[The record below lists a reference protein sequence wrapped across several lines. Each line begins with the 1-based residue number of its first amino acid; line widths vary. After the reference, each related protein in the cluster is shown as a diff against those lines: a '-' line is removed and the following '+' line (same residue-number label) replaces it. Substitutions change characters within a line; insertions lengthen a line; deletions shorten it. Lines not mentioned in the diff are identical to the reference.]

1 MTILQMEYLLALSE
15 TKKIYQAA
23 QKCYISQS
31 AFSQNLAKIE
41 AELGTQLFIRSSN
54 EWNPTSAGVILL
66 NSCRQIVNIYKN
78 MEYDIAQV
86 TSAKQFTISLGM
98 STERALLILTNIWP
112 LFHAEYP
119 NYSIRLVEGLHS
131 YLQEMTNTEA
141 IDLSLTAL
149 PKNRT
154 LGNSFML
161 NTIPLCD
168 EELVLIAPKNH
179 RLSDLAR
186 SSSGQISLS
195 ELNGEK
201 FIQYETRKNIYH
213 VLHSLFQ
220 KNNICPDEQ
229 MFFNSAATCIGF
241 VQKGMGI
248 SIVPRM
254 LIEENPD
261 LSIIN
266 LDPPLYWELTIV
278 YNKSKRL
285 STAERRLISLIRE
298 RIKSL
303 IHPKKLPSENA
314 SSPQNLLL

>member
-41 AELGTQLFIRSSN
+41 SELGTQLFTRSNN

-66 NSCRQIVNIYKN
+66 NSCRQIVDIYKN
-78 MEYDIAQV
+78 MEHDIAQV
-86 TSAKQFTISLGM
+86 TSVKQHTISLGM
-98 STERALLILTNIWP
+98 STERALLILTSIWP
-112 LFHAEYP
+112 QFHAEYP
-119 NYSIRLVEGLHS
+119 NYSIHLVEGLHS
-131 YLQEMTNTEA
+131 YLQDMTNTEA

-149 PKNRT
+149 PKNKT

-168 EELVLIAPKNH
+168 EELVLISPKKH
-179 RLSDLAR
+179 RFSDLAKENL
-186 SSSGQISLS
+186 GKIALS

-201 FIQYETRKNIYH
+201 FIQYERRKNIYH

-241 VQKGMGI
+241 VQKGMGV

-254 LIEENPD
+254 LVEESPE
-261 LSIIN
+261 LSIIS
-266 LDPPLYWELTIV
+266 LSPPLYWELTVV
-278 YNKSKRL
+278 YNKAKKL
-285 STAERRLISLIRE
+285 SAAEKKLIFLINE
-298 RIKSL
+298 RI
-303 IHPKKLPSENA
+303 HG
-314 SSPQNLLL
+314 LLFT

>member
-41 AELGTQLFIRSSN
+41 AELGTQLFIRSNN
-54 EWNPTSAGVILL
+54 EWNPTSAGVIFL
-66 NSCRQIVNIYKN
+66 NSCRQIVDIYKN

-86 TSAKQFTISLGM
+86 TSTKQHTISLGM

-112 LFHAEYP
+112 KFHAEYP

-131 YLQEMTNTEA
+131 YLQDMTNTES

-149 PKNRT
+149 PKNKT

-168 EELVLIAPKNH
+168 EELVLISPKNH
-179 RLSDLAR
+179 RFTELAR
-186 SSSGQISLS
+186 QGSGQINLH

-241 VQKGMGI
+241 VQKGMGV

-254 LIEENPD
+254 LVGESPD
-261 LSIIN
+261 LSIIS
-266 LDPPLYWELTIV
+266 LSPPLYWELTVV
-278 YNKSKRL
+278 YNKSKKLSPAEKKLIFLIHERIQTFCTKPAL
-285 STAERRLISLIRE
+285 STKMI
-298 RIKSL
+298 
-303 IHPKKLPSENA
+303 
-314 SSPQNLLL
+314 